1 MKSEKRT
8 VGERAQIVLPNTLRE
23 RFNLRP
29 GTKVIV
35 EEKADAIVL
44 KPDHDPKAFV
54 EEFTSMPK
62 KVKKISMSD
71 VKKIL
76 EQQYEIR

>member
-8 VGERAQIVLPNTLRE
+8 VGERGQIVLPKRLRE

-29 GTKVIV
+29 GKKVIV

-44 KPDHDPKAFV
+44 RPDHDPEAFV
-54 EEFTSMPK
+54 EEFVSMSK
-62 KVKKISMSD
+62 KVKISISD

-76 EQQYEIR
+76 EQEYEG